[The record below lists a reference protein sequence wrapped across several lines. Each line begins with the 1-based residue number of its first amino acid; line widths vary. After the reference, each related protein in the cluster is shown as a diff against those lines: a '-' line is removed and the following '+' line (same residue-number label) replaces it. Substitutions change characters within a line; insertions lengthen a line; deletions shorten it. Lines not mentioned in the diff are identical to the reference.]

1 MSQAGSYKPSN
12 PWSPSK
18 ALAGQND
25 YIGGYSTFQALKN
38 CPKIRRYV
46 KCVSIRYSGKRRVTS
61 QASALPRP
69 QLLERSA
76 QGWETLPG
84 ETPARFY
91 SWEKWFLIFASKIQL
106 RRHKALE
113 HTKFPDAFP
122 SKWQGWR
129 LTVSEE
135 KASQIDWPVTI
146 SDGSKSSMAESPYG
160 SKLVSPILM
169 MIGGN
174 EIFWNDENQFSM
186 FWCLLG
192 GWTTRGSR
200 RVLSRIPSSP
210 VFSKRQDTVA
220 QHFKNFFFSESILC
234 VGW

>member
-1 MSQAGSYKPSN
+1 MRLMSQAGSYKPSN

-76 QGWETLPG
+76 QGRETLPG

-91 SWEKWFLIFASKIQL
+91 SWENYSLYSLPRSNFVA
-106 RRHKALE
+106 
-113 HTKFPDAFP
+113 TKPWSTP
-122 SKWQGWR
+122 NS
-129 LTVSEE
+129 LTRSHLSG
-135 KASQIDWPVTI
+135 K
-146 SDGSKSSMAESPYG
+146 
-160 SKLVSPILM
+160 
-169 MIGGN
+169 GG
-174 EIFWNDENQFSM
+174 D
-186 FWCLLG
+186 
-192 GWTTRGSR
+192 SR
-200 RVLSRIPSSP
+200 
-210 VFSKRQDTVA
+210 
-220 QHFKNFFFSESILC
+220 
-234 VGW
+234 